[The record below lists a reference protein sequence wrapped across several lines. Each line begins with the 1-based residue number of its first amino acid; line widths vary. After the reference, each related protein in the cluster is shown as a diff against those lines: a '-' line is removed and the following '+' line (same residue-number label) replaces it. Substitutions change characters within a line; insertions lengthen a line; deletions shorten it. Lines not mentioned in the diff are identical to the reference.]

1 MSKQL
6 INKYRNKIHNIVK
19 FSGSRSEGAVSRAF
33 GDLLSDYAD
42 KKNLMLVEQVEMDS
56 TKGNNKIRPD
66 GIRMKQNFY
75 KKLQILLI

>member
-19 FSGSRSEGAVSRAF
+19 FSGSRSEGVVSRAF

-42 KKNLMLVEQVEMDS
+42 KK
-56 TKGNNKIRPD
+56 I
-66 GIRMKQNFY
+66 
-75 KKLQILLI
+75 